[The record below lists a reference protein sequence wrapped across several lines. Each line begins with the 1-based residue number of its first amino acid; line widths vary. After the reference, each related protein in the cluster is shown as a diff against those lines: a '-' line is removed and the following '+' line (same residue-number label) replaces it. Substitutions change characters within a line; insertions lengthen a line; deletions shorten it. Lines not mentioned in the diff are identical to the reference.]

1 MATEIV
7 TFWPRGTKP
16 VDLKCVC
23 VFCFV
28 LICFVLFFIETGA
41 YLRQNLGARLAT
53 HRKSLHKLNLQL
65 LPTSWDSVWQ
75 GLKSSRLRLIKVIRK
90 FAEVFGDYLKISEDH
105 SRFRRIFS
113 F

>member
-28 LICFVLFFIETGA
+28 LFCFLLKLVSTCDETWEPVWPPIGSLYTSSICSYF
-41 YLRQNLGARLAT
+41 RLLE
-53 HRKSLHKLNLQL
+53 S
-65 LPTSWDSVWQ
+65 PF
-75 GLKSSRLRLIKVIRK
+75 GKVIRK
-90 FAEVFGDYLKISEDH
+90 FAEVFRDYLKISEDH
-105 SRFRRIFS
+105 SRFHEDFRRIVS
-113 F
+113 FLQT